1 MMEAMATD
9 TEVATV
15 EMVATEETEAAAAK
29 EGTVTTG
36 VMAVTE
42 VTVAEVT
49 VAEGEGTFF
58 SVEVFTKP
66 TLEVNNMTMTTGS
79 FAKSSLYCIYV

>member
-36 VMAVTE
+36 VTAVT
-42 VTVAEVT
+42 EVT